1 MHELALCQSI
11 LAIVESEARSH
22 HVRRVRSVRLE
33 VGDLACASADA
44 IAFCFDAV
52 TRDTIAEGAALEMV
66 RTPGE
71 AWCLDCGARVT
82 IADRHQPCPMCE
94 GVALSICSGEELR
107 VTEVEVE

>member
-11 LAIVESEARSH
+11 VSIVESEARNRQ
-22 HVRRVRSVRLE
+22 VRRVLAVRLE

-52 TRDTIAEGAALEMV
+52 TRNTIAEGAALELV

-71 AWCLDCGARVT
+71 AWCLDCGGHVAIT
-82 IADRHQPCPMCE
+82 ERHQPCPRC
-94 GVALSICSGEELR
+94 GSLALSICSGEELR
-107 VTEVEVE
+107 VTEVEIE

>member
-11 LAIVESEARSH
+11 LAIVESEARGH
-22 HVRRVRSVRLE
+22 EVHRVRAVRLE
-33 VGDLACASADA
+33 VGALACASAEA

-52 TRDTIAEGAALEMV
+52 TRDTIAEGATLELV

-71 AWCLDCGARVT
+71 AWCLDCGARVA
-82 IADRHQPCPMCE
+82 IADRHQPCPKCD
-94 GVALSICSGEELR
+94 GIALSICRGDELR